1 MSKRG
6 SNSEPFAHENDA
18 LTARP
23 HFKGDTTKLLEKH
36 NVEIKRTTTKY
47 HHRFTAFV
55 QRFNKTLA
63 ERLFKTMDAQELEDP
78 EKISTTWVQQ
88 LYHTV
93 DILNNEK
100 TAMIGMKPKN
110 AIKLKHVNL
119 VKQEKEYP
127 PEDVLPTDGL
137 YRYLYQKGE
146 QHGDQCRRATDFIW
160 SKNTYHLDEIIQ
172 DDGNKVLY
180 YLKDGPKRSF
190 VREELMLIPEDT
202 QLPPDYVQEWS

>member
-1 MSKRG
+1 MLEDIYKKGPLKYPEILQCDNGSEFRG
-6 SNSEPFAHENDA
+6 EV
-18 LTARP
+18 
-23 HFKGDTTKLLEKH
+23 TKLLEKH
-36 NVEIKRTTTKY
+36 GVKINRSTTKY

-55 QRFNKTLA
+55 ERFNKTLA

-119 VKQEKEYP
+119 VNRK
-127 PEDVLPTDGL
+127 
-137 YRYLYQKGE
+137 
-146 QHGDQCRRATDFIW
+146 
-160 SKNTYHLDEIIQ
+160 KNTHQKTYYQLMDYTDICIKRVNSTVINVEERLILYGLRIHTISMKLFKMMEIKYCI
-172 DDGNKVLY
+172 
-180 YLKDGPKRSF
+180 
-190 VREELMLIPEDT
+190 I
-202 QLPPDYVQEWS
+202 